1 MQTAWRAG
9 LAALAAGDRAGA
21 ALLARSARG
30 IAGPL
35 KAGLWLQRLDDLP
48 NDTEVAP
55 GPGDGTLTSRQLDV
69 LRLLAKGCTNRRIGE
84 LLGLSS
90 RTVDMHVARILDRL
104 GAGTRT
110 EAALLAEDQ
119 GLLG

>member
-1 MQTAWRAG
+1 VDRRGLGGTALGRERAG
-9 LAALAAGDRAGA
+9 EAEER
-21 ALLARSARG
+21 
-30 IAGPL
+30 P
-35 KAGLWLQRLDDLP
+35 
-48 NDTEVAP
+48 
-55 GPGDGTLTSRQLDV
+55 DV

-84 LLGLSS
+84 LLGLSN

-110 EAALLAEDQ
+110 EAALLAEEQ